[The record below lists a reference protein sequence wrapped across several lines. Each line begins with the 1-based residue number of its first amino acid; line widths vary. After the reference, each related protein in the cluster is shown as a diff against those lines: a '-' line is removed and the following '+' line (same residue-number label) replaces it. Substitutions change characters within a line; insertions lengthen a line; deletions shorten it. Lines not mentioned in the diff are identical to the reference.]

1 MMSFIDIELKEPID
15 IDLLK
20 DAINNGDTVYLKT
33 KDNTSI
39 FLNNINVL
47 AIEILN
53 TPPIPEKNTP

>member
-1 MMSFIDIELKEPID
+1 MMSYIEIELKEPID